1 MMKLSAT
8 RREFEVADES
18 GYRFKVIT
26 EFNPD
31 TGWDAGVAFSANGF
45 KHEADAVHR
54 FDLCRSAG
62 EGYSRQVCAPNRG
75 PRAVVPHKSPHKS
88 CFKMRHRRKLRE
100 WSPAG

>member
-45 KHEADAVHR
+45 KHEADAVHHLLPAIQHFLR
-54 FDLCRSAG
+54 MNEWPGDPGWVEG
-62 EGYSRQVCAPNRG
+62 EEDGAP
-75 PRAVVPHKSPHKS
+75 
-88 CFKMRHRRKLRE
+88 
-100 WSPAG
+100 